1 MDHAEVMNSCDGKA
15 HRVGLDKLTA
25 AERIVTLLSHANFEI
40 ENGGISQ
47 YFYNSAGENAT
58 EALAA
63 LKEVGAMRAAAA
75 LQAAL
80 ALFPTGM
87 AITGTDAHFCEVL
100 NQVSDELNNL
110 TSEFYAEH
118 PDVFS
123 QLCTYIENHASEL
136 TEHGASPKDS

>member
-1 MDHAEVMNSCDGKA
+1 MDHAAVMNSCDAKA
-15 HRVGLDKLTA
+15 HRMGLDKLTST
-25 AERIVTLLSHANFEI
+25 ERIVTLLSHANFEI
-40 ENGGISQ
+40 ECGGMSQ
-47 YFYNSAGENAT
+47 YFYNSAGERAT

-80 ALFPTGM
+80 ALFPAGITT
-87 AITGTDAHFCEVL
+87 TGTDERFCEVL

-110 TSEFYAEH
+110 TSEFYAER

-123 QLCTYIENHASEL
+123 RLCTYIENHASEL
-136 TEHGASPKDS
+136 TEHGA